1 VTGGIHLTSDDIII
15 ASEIQCRA
23 KEVEKLEKKKKEHS
37 RESTLEM
44 KGRQI
49 LLAGKSVDSLK
60 VSELDTLLSWYQAP

>member
-1 VTGGIHLTSDDIII
+1 MTGGIHLTSDDIII